1 MDVPESKR
9 DRVRAR
15 LLQSL
20 PKGGRVA
27 EVGVWEGAFSR
38 KILEICEPAELHLID
53 PWLYQPEFSNT
64 GFGRRKN
71 EDLME
76 QKYKDVCAAF
86 ENDPRVK
93 IHRAMSDVA
102 LSGLADGYL
111 DWVYLDGNHNEPFI
125 GTDIALSLQKVKPD
139 GLITG
144 DDFNWMSDAQGAP
157 VKRAVEQAVADLGD
171 KASLKTMANQ
181 WIITLGRA
189 A

>member
-1 MDVPESKR
+1 MDETESKR
-9 DRVRAR
+9 DRVRTR

-38 KILEICEPAELHLID
+38 KILDICEPAELHLID
-53 PWLYQPEFSNT
+53 PWLYQPEFPNT

-71 EDLME
+71 EELME
-76 QKYKDVCAAF
+76 QKYQAVCAAF
-86 ENDPRVK
+86 ADDPRVT

-102 LSGLADGYL
+102 LSGFADGYL

-125 GTDIALSLQKVKPD
+125 GADIALSLQKVKPD

-144 DDFNWMSDAQGAP
+144 DDFNWMSEAQGAP
-157 VKRAVEQAVADLGD
+157 VKRAVEQAVADLGSM
-171 KASLKTMANQ
+171 ASLKTMANQ
-181 WIITLGRA
+181 WIVTLGRA

>member
-1 MDVPESKR
+1 MDEAESKR

-38 KILEICEPAELHLID
+38 KILDICEPVELHLID
-53 PWLYQPEFSNT
+53 PWLYQPEFPNT

-71 EDLME
+71 EELME
-76 QKYKDVCAAF
+76 QKYQDVCAAF
-86 ENDPRVK
+86 ADDPRVV

-102 LSGLADGYL
+102 LGGFADGYF

-125 GTDIALSLQKVKPD
+125 GNDVALSLQKVKPD

-157 VKRAVEQAVADLGD
+157 VKRAVEQAVADLGG

-181 WIITLGRA
+181 WIIRLERSA
-189 A
+189 

>member
-171 KASLKTMANQ
+171 KASLKTIENQ